1 MKIRDHI
8 SVLSVTSC
16 KTISVHIQSKTGTLP
31 CAVLMEDGTVLHSD
45 RIPVGNHRSPEDRLL
60 WSDDPR
66 IGNLS
71 SNETHITSALGVW
84 TTQRETF
91 AAQSQSEFV
100 ADIDE
105 VWTFEVRNF
114 ITPVRSNAH
123 FLNGHSSEKIEAAKS
138 SNANVTSFLDFMRL
152 FGPEKSA

>member
-1 MKIRDHI
+1 MNLDSDSK
-8 SVLSVTSC
+8 LSRHFMPHQVAW
-16 KTISVHIQSKTGTLP
+16 IQ
-31 CAVLMEDGTVLHSD
+31 AE
-45 RIPVGNHRSPEDRLL
+45 N
-60 WSDDPR
+60 
-66 IGNLS
+66 
-71 SNETHITSALGVW
+71 A
-84 TTQRETF
+84 
-91 AAQSQSEFV
+91 
-100 ADIDE
+100 IDE